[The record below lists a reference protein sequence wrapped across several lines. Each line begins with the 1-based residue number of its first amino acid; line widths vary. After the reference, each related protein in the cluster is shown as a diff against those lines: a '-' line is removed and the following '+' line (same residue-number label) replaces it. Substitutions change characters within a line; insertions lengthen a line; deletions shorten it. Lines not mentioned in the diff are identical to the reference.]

1 MGSSRRQKAV
11 RKKQQQ
17 TFANG
22 ELWRECPVGKKTNIV
37 LVDLSDGRIAARKAN
52 KSEAINTCT
61 VHELPGF
68 DINYSNLHKY
78 HPIVQIY

>member
-22 ELWRECPVGKKTNIV
+22 ELWRECPVGKNNKV
-37 LVDLSDGRIAARKAN
+37 FVALSDGRIAARNAN
-52 KSEAINTCT
+52 K
-61 VHELPGF
+61 
-68 DINYSNLHKY
+68 YLHS
-78 HPIVQIY
+78 P